1 MFIGDS
7 NFEKSE
13 KRILEVKKEEF
24 EVTIYYKIYRLITS
38 PKNESKRKRRKAR
51 KDGIKRNFCL
61 KKCVK
66 VGYNKEGVRF

>member
-1 MFIGDS
+1 MGDS

-24 EVTIYYKIYRLITS
+24 QVTIYYKNYRKITS
-38 PKNESKRKRRKAR
+38 KKNESKRTQRKAR
-51 KDGIKRNFCL
+51 KDGIYEKLLL

>member
-51 KDGIKRNFCL
+51 KDGIKRNFC
-61 KKCVK
+61 
-66 VGYNKEGVRF
+66 